1 MTGHNSEVMSV
12 AFSPDNRQILSGG
25 CDNDIKLWNT
35 LGDCKFTT
43 DKDNHSDW
51 ISCIRFSP
59 SAKNPYFASVGWD
72 GRLKVWNLS
81 TFGIKCSFKAH
92 EGSVNQL
99 TISPNGAHIATG
111 GRDHMVSVWDY
122 TNMEKPYA

>member
-1 MTGHNSEVMSV
+1 LSSDSVYAISSSWDKTLRLWDLRYAKCLRQMPGHNSEVMTV

-43 DKDNHSDW
+43 DKENHTDW
-51 ISCIRFSP
+51 VSCIRFSP
-59 SAKNPYFASVGWD
+59 SSKNPYFASVGWD

-92 EGSVNQL
+92 EGNVN
-99 TISPNGAHIATG
+99 
-111 GRDHMVSVWDY
+111 
-122 TNMEKPYA
+122 